1 MLALAVNSIGH
12 SQSITKKALFLGNS
26 YTAYN
31 SLPNLVEGI
40 ANSLGDSLVHDRNT
54 PGGQTMASHASNM
67 TSLAKI
73 SSQEWDYVVL
83 QSQSQEPSF
92 SPSQVA
98 NDVYPYAARLTDSI
112 RSNTSCGTPLFFMT
126 WGRKNGDALNCVNY
140 PTICTYEGMQQ
151 RLRESYMEMA
161 STNIGR
167 VSPVG
172 MAWKRVREEHPEIEL
187 YNPDESHPSYAG
199 SYLAASVFYCS
210 IFQKSCETSDF
221 TGSLDS
227 ITARM
232 LRSIASETVLDS
244 LGLWG
249 FLEADVIQDS
259 TSLNYA
265 YLSASYTNA
274 DSISW
279 DVGDALISSNNDSLV
294 TVEYLVEGDYI
305 VTLSVYDRV
314 NCESKSINT
323 LIQIQLPSSL
333 ESQTFNPFGEVIFR
347 TDVLGKRIDDIDCLN
362 LGQYFIEWDNL
373 GNKRLKTKGW

>member
-1 MLALAVNSIGH
+1 MVVTNFVGY
-12 SQSITKKALFLGNS
+12 SQQTTKKALFLGNS

-31 SLPNLVEGI
+31 SLPNLVENI
-40 ANSLGDSLVHDRNT
+40 ANSLGDSLIHDRNT
-54 PGGQTMASHASNM
+54 PGGQTMAGHASNV
-67 TSLAKI
+67 TSLSKI

-92 SPSQVA
+92 PPSQVA
-98 NDVYPYAARLTDSI
+98 NDVYPYAERLTDSI
-112 RSNTSCGTPLFFMT
+112 RRNTSCGTPLFFMT

-140 PTICTYEGMQQ
+140 PTICSYEGMQQ

-161 STNIGR
+161 STNLGR
-167 VSPVG
+167 ISPVG

-249 FLEADVIQDS
+249 FLEADILQDS
-259 TSLNYA
+259 TFLNYA
-265 YLSASYTNA
+265 YLTASYSNA
-274 DSISW
+274 DSIAW
-279 DVGDALISSNNDSLV
+279 DFGDSLISSSNDSLV
-294 TVEYLVEGDYI
+294 TVEYLVEGEYT
-305 VTLSVYDRV
+305 VTLSVFDRL

-323 LIQIQLPSSL
+323 IVQIQLPSSVDV
-333 ESQTFNPFGEVIFR
+333 ESSNEFGVVIFR
-347 TDVLGKRIDDIDCLN
+347 TDLLGRRIDDIDCLN

-373 GNKRLKTKGW
+373 GNKRTRVKGF